1 MAARLTTY
9 VVVGIVAATLIAG
22 LIVGAQRDDSDGPV
36 DLIVFNAKVY
46 TAGATGGAAEAV
58 AIRGNQILRV
68 GSNREINRLRR
79 PQTTLLD
86 ALGGAVVPGF
96 NDAAVHFIAGGLG
109 VDAIDLL
116 EADGAAEIQTRIR
129 TWADANPD
137 RPWVVGRG
145 WSTGAFEGD
154 GPTRLLLDATVPN
167 RPAFLLSNDG
177 RAAWVNT
184 RALRLAGITRTS
196 QNPPGGVI
204 VRETRTGEPTGIVRG
219 TAVAVVGRVVP
230 PPTQEERARALRAAI
245 VEAHRNG
252 ITSVH
257 DASAGPG
264 DLALYEE
271 ARRAGDLKV
280 RVYASIAIDGA
291 PGGPEIEAL
300 DTVSAKYPDDP
311 LFKAGIARI
320 ELDGPIE
327 SCEAA
332 LLEPCGGAPDG
343 SAGATALSADD
354 LNRVVRQLDAKGW
367 QIAIAATGDRAARM
381 ALDAFE
387 HAVRS
392 NPRPPRERRHR
403 LERAALVADADLP
416 RLRRLDLIASSQP
429 LESAPVQA
437 RMDALSRSLGS
448 ERSSRAWPYAS
459 LAGAAGTLAFGTGW
473 PAARLNP
480 MAAIHVAVNRTSAD
494 GLPEGGWNPAERL
507 PLKRAIDAFTSGPA
521 YASFDEQRKGTLK
534 VGMLADLVV
543 LSTDIFD
550 TPPSRLAPTT
560 VAVTVF
566 DGKIVYRRDAR
577 STN

>member
-46 TAGATGGAAEAV
+46 TAGATGGTAEAV

-86 ALGGAVVPGF
+86 ARGGAVVPGF

-116 EADGAAEIQTRIR
+116 DSDGAAEIQTRIR

-137 RPWVVGRG
+137 RPWIVGRG
-145 WSTGAFEGD
+145 WSPGAFEAD
-154 GPTRLLLDATVPN
+154 GPTRVLLDATVPN

-204 VRETRTGEPTGIVRG
+204 VREARTGEPTGIVRG
-219 TAVAVVGRVVP
+219 TAVALVGRVVP

-271 ARRAGDLKV
+271 ARRASDLKV
-280 RVYASIAIDGA
+280 RVYASIAIAGA
-291 PGGPEIEAL
+291 PGGPEIGAL
-300 DTVSAKYPDDP
+300 DAVSAKYPDDP
-311 LFKAGIARI
+311 LFKAGLARI

-332 LLEPCGGAPDG
+332 LLEPCGAPDG
-343 SAGATALSADD
+343 SAGATVLSADD

-367 QIAIAATGDRAARM
+367 QIAIAATGDRAVRM

-459 LAGAAGTLAFGTGW
+459 LADAAGTLAFGTGW

-480 MAAIHVAVNRTSAD
+480 MAAIHVAVNRTTAD

-543 LSTDIFD
+543 FSTDIFD
-550 TPPSRLAPTT
+550 APASRLAPAT

>member
-507 PLKRAIDAFTSGPA
+507 PLKRAIEAFTSGPA

-550 TPPSRLAPTT
+550 APPSRLAPTT

>member
-1 MAARLTTY
+1 
-9 VVVGIVAATLIAG
+9 
-22 LIVGAQRDDSDGPV
+22 
-36 DLIVFNAKVY
+36 
-46 TAGATGGAAEAV
+46 
-58 AIRGNQILRV
+58 
-68 GSNREINRLRR
+68 
-79 PQTTLLD
+79 
-86 ALGGAVVPGF
+86 
-96 NDAAVHFIAGGLG
+96 
-109 VDAIDLL
+109 
-116 EADGAAEIQTRIR
+116 
-129 TWADANPD
+129 
-137 RPWVVGRG
+137 
-145 WSTGAFEGD
+145 
-154 GPTRLLLDATVPN
+154 
-167 RPAFLLSNDG
+167 
-177 RAAWVNT
+177 
-184 RALRLAGITRTS
+184 
-196 QNPPGGVI
+196 
-204 VRETRTGEPTGIVRG
+204 
-219 TAVAVVGRVVP
+219 
-230 PPTQEERARALRAAI
+230 
-245 VEAHRNG
+245 
-252 ITSVH
+252 
-257 DASAGPG
+257 
-264 DLALYEE
+264 
-271 ARRAGDLKV
+271 
-280 RVYASIAIDGA
+280 
-291 PGGPEIEAL
+291 
-300 DTVSAKYPDDP
+300 
-311 LFKAGIARI
+311 
-320 ELDGPIE
+320 
-327 SCEAA
+327 
-332 LLEPCGGAPDG
+332 
-343 SAGATALSADD
+343 
-354 LNRVVRQLDAKGW
+354 VRQLDAKGW

-550 TPPSRLAPTT
+550 APPSRLAPTT